1 MIWVLFI
8 ISVAVMLLCIHLA
21 FKYDDSYDITFRGFV
36 SILVATLA
44 GLSMI
49 GCFIWGIVTWH
60 TVTELQVVDD
70 NIAMYQEENEK
81 IECQIGAM
89 VMQYQEY
96 ETEIF
101 TDIKPESAMTMVSL
115 YPELKSDTLVQEQ
128 IKIHTANNQKIK
140 ELKEKKIN
148 GSVYR
153 WWLYFGK

>member
-1 MIWVLFI
+1 MIWI
-8 ISVAVMLLCIHLA
+8 
-21 FKYDDSYDITFRGFV
+21 
-36 SILVATLA
+36 ILVICILMAIICFTWATKTYND
-44 GLSMI
+44 SIEI
-49 GCFIWGIVTWH
+49 GGSIMGIIASIG
-60 TVTELQVVDD
+60 TVICIIASLVLTGDIVNLRVIDKQ
-70 NIAMYQEENEK
+70 IAMYEEENTK
-81 IECQIGAM
+81 IEDQIGAM

-101 TDIKPESAMTMVSL
+101 TDIKPESSITLVSL
-115 YPELKSDTLVQEQ
+115 YPELKSDALVQEQ

>member
-1 MIWVLFI
+1 MIWIILVICVL
-8 ISVAVMLLCIHLA
+8 VAV
-21 FKYDDSYDITFRGFV
+21 
-36 SILVATLA
+36 
-44 GLSMI
+44 
-49 GCFIWGIVTWH
+49 GCFVWSEKSYNNEIAGSVLGVIASIGACISIIGSLV
-60 TVTELQVVDD
+60 LIGDVVNLRVLD
-70 NIAMYQEENEK
+70 NQIAMYQEENEK
-81 IECQIGAM
+81 IEDQIGAM

-101 TDIKPESAMTMVSL
+101 TDIKPESSITLVSL

-153 WWLYFGK
+153 WWLYFGN